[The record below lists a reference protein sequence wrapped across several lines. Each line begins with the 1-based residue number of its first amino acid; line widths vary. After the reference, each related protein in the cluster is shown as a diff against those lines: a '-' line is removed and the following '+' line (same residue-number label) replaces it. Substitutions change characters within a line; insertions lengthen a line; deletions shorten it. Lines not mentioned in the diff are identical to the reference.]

1 MHGDAAAVRLDQGFS
16 DAAMRETE
24 RLHQHL
30 LARANDA
37 VVYRPLGGTGDIA
50 GGRKRLLRALILAS
64 FVTPPFLGAFA
75 WVLLGGPNAG
85 LINQW
90 YYALFGL
97 KPFEAAPLIN
107 IFSAGGMVFVM
118 ALYTFPYVFLDPEIR
133 RQLLELGGMVGEE
146 TVELDVEAEPLRR
159 SLRPALHR
167 RDRGDRIEAR
177 VQLDGIEAFS
187 VEVQPVLGRQSLR
200 IPVLD
205 EAGVRPARGAD
216 DDRHALTIAL
226 AGYWWPMPR
235 LRRSDCAIAGIKRR
249 RRGRGFEYVDEGGER
264 IEDPDVVERIRAL
277 AIPPGWE
284 DVWICV
290 DPLGHIQ
297 ATGMDARGRK
307 QYRYHDLWRERRDRQ
322 KFDAMLDF
330 GRALPKLR
338 DRVER
343 DLRKRRISRERVLAC
358 AVRLLDRGFFR
369 IGSEDYA
376 EENETYG
383 LATMRKRHVIVK
395 GDTVTFDYEA
405 KGGKRRVQVVG
416 DRSIAGLV
424 KTLRARRGG
433 GHELLAYRN
442 GSSWR
447 DVKSTEIND
456 YIQETLG
463 EGHSAK
469 DFRTW
474 NATVLAAVVLA
485 ASARERDLETKG
497 SRARAKRDAVKQVA
511 HYLGN
516 TPAVCRASYIDP
528 RVFDRFDGGL
538 TVGGVF
544 ERLPEDPADWPQ
556 VQGPIEKAVLDLIDR
571 RESPAIERVD

>member
-1 MHGDAAAVRLDQGFS
+1 
-16 DAAMRETE
+16 
-24 RLHQHL
+24 
-30 LARANDA
+30 
-37 VVYRPLGGTGDIA
+37 
-50 GGRKRLLRALILAS
+50 
-64 FVTPPFLGAFA
+64 
-75 WVLLGGPNAG
+75 
-85 LINQW
+85 
-90 YYALFGL
+90 
-97 KPFEAAPLIN
+97 
-107 IFSAGGMVFVM
+107 
-118 ALYTFPYVFLDPEIR
+118 
-133 RQLLELGGMVGEE
+133 
-146 TVELDVEAEPLRR
+146 
-159 SLRPALHR
+159 
-167 RDRGDRIEAR
+167 
-177 VQLDGIEAFS
+177 
-187 VEVQPVLGRQSLR
+187 
-200 IPVLD
+200 
-205 EAGVRPARGAD
+205 
-216 DDRHALTIAL
+216 
-226 AGYWWPMPR
+226 MPR

-297 ATGMDARGRK
+297 ATGVDARGRK

-338 DRVER
+338 HRVER

-383 LATMRKRHVIVK
+383 LATMRKRHV
-395 GDTVTFDYEA
+395 TVDGSTVVFDYEA

-571 RESPAIERVD
+571 RDSPAIERVD

>member
-1 MHGDAAAVRLDQGFS
+1 
-16 DAAMRETE
+16 
-24 RLHQHL
+24 
-30 LARANDA
+30 
-37 VVYRPLGGTGDIA
+37 
-50 GGRKRLLRALILAS
+50 
-64 FVTPPFLGAFA
+64 
-75 WVLLGGPNAG
+75 
-85 LINQW
+85 
-90 YYALFGL
+90 
-97 KPFEAAPLIN
+97 
-107 IFSAGGMVFVM
+107 
-118 ALYTFPYVFLDPEIR
+118 
-133 RQLLELGGMVGEE
+133 
-146 TVELDVEAEPLRR
+146 
-159 SLRPALHR
+159 
-167 RDRGDRIEAR
+167 
-177 VQLDGIEAFS
+177 
-187 VEVQPVLGRQSLR
+187 
-200 IPVLD
+200 
-205 EAGVRPARGAD
+205 
-216 DDRHALTIAL
+216 
-226 AGYWWPMPR
+226 MPR

-249 RRGRGFEYVDEGGER
+249 NRGRGFEYVDPDGER

-284 DVWICV
+284 DVWICA

-330 GRALPKLR
+330 GRTLPKLR

-383 LATMRKRHVIVK
+383 LATMRKRHV
-395 GDTVTFDYEA
+395 TVDGSTVVFDYEA

-447 DVKSTEIND
+447 DIRSTEIND
-456 YIQETLG
+456 YIQETLR

-485 ASARERDLETKG
+485 ASARERDLGTKG

-511 HYLGN
+511 RYLGN

-544 ERLPEDPADWPQ
+544 ERLPEDPAGWPQ